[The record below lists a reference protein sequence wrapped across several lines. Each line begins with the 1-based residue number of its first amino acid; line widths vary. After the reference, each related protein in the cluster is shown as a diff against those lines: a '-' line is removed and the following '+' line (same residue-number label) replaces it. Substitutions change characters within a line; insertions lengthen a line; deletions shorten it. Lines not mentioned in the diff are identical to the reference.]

1 MTRKAG
7 KSQSAVE
14 RLIEQRR
21 QYKDWLA
28 KLDADAATAAPSH
41 VAGRVRED
49 YAARL
54 ESVMQELS
62 QHEDGVRQALM
73 ETVSHVEELVQE
85 RQARTD
91 ELAEARLRRQV
102 GEFSEDRFDEV
113 QERCKS
119 ALADL
124 TKEIATNERD
134 IERLEEVLALIQG
147 KPIEEPPPPV
157 AALPAPPAPQP
168 PKAEPPAAAP
178 PPAQTPA
185 PAAKPGQGGQMN
197 LDELEF
203 LRSVVQSPAR
213 PSIVASAI
221 PAAAAPPPAPAKAPE
236 APPPPPPPP
245 PPPAPPPPAPPRA
258 PEPPEAVELPPA
270 PKIGPPPVPPPPPP
284 PPPPAPK
291 AKERRPSESPRE
303 ADAKTLKCAECGT
316 MNAATEWYC
325 EKCGAELSTF

>member
-7 KSQSAVE
+7 KSHSAVE

-41 VAGRVRED
+41 VADRVRED

-54 ESVMQELS
+54 ESVMTELS

-73 ETVSHVEELVQE
+73 ETASHVEELVQE

-124 TKEIATNERD
+124 AKEIATNERD

-147 KPIEEPPPPV
+147 KPFEEPPSD
-157 AALPAPPAPQP
+157 AAPPAPPAPQP
-168 PKAEPPAAAP
+168 AKAEPPVAAP
-178 PPAQTPA
+178 PPPPPPQTSA
-185 PAAKPGQGGQMN
+185 PAAKPGQGGQMD

-245 PPPAPPPPAPPRA
+245 LPPPMA
-258 PEPPEAVELPPA
+258 PEPPRTVGA
-270 PKIGPPPVPPPPPP
+270 PPVPKPAPPP

-291 AKERRPSESPRE
+291 AKERRPSETPRE
-303 ADAKTLKCAECGT
+303 ADANAKTLRCAECGT
-316 MNAATEWYC
+316 MNAPTEWYC

>member
-1 MTRKAG
+1 MTRKTG
-7 KSQSAVE
+7 KSHSAVE

-21 QYKDWLA
+21 QYQDWLA

-41 VAGRVRED
+41 VADKVRED

-54 ESVMQELS
+54 ESVMQELG
-62 QHEDGVRQALM
+62 QHEDGLRQALM
-73 ETVSHVEELVQE
+73 DTAAQVEELVQE

-102 GEFSEDRFDEV
+102 GEFTEDRFEEV

-147 KPIEEPPPPV
+147 KAVEEPPFAAAPP
-157 AALPAPPAPQP
+157 PAPPAPQP
-168 PKAEPPAAAP
+168 PKAGPAPPAPA
-178 PPAQTPA
+178 PAQAPA
-185 PAAKPGQGGQMN
+185 PAAKPGQGGQMD

-213 PSIVASAI
+213 PSIVASAV
-221 PAAAAPPPAPAKAPE
+221 PAMTAPPPVSPKAPE
-236 APPPPPPPP
+236 APPAPPRAVEPPPPPP
-245 PPPAPPPPAPPRA
+245 TA
-258 PEPPEAVELPPA
+258 PEPPRAVERPPA
-270 PKIGPPPVPPPPPP
+270 PKPA

-291 AKERRPSESPRE
+291 AKERRPSETARE

-316 MNAATEWYC
+316 MNAPTEWYC

>member
-7 KSQSAVE
+7 KSHSAVE

-41 VAGRVRED
+41 VADRVRED

-54 ESVMQELS
+54 ESVMTELS

-73 ETVSHVEELVQE
+73 ETASHVEELVQE

-124 TKEIATNERD
+124 AKEIATNERD

-147 KPIEEPPPPV
+147 KPLEEPPSD
-157 AALPAPPAPQP
+157 AAPPAPPAPQP
-168 PKAEPPAAAP
+168 KAEPPVAAP
-178 PPAQTPA
+178 PPPPPPPPPQTPA
-185 PAAKPGQGGQMN
+185 PAAKPGQGGQMD

-245 PPPAPPPPAPPRA
+245 LPPPMA
-258 PEPPEAVELPPA
+258 PEPPRTVGA
-270 PKIGPPPVPPPPPP
+270 PPVPKPAPPP

-291 AKERRPSESPRE
+291 AKERRPSETPRE
-303 ADAKTLKCAECGT
+303 ADANAKTLRCAECGT
-316 MNAATEWYC
+316 MNAPTEWYC

>member
-7 KSQSAVE
+7 KSHSAVE

-28 KLDADAATAAPSH
+28 KLDADAAAAAPSH
-41 VAGRVRED
+41 VTDKVRED

-54 ESVMQELS
+54 ESVMQELR

-73 ETVSHVEELVQE
+73 ETASHVEELVQE

-91 ELAEARLRRQV
+91 ELSEARLRRQV
-102 GEFSEDRFDEV
+102 GEFSEDRFEEV
-113 QERCKS
+113 QERCKA

-147 KPIEEPPPPV
+147 KPADEPPLAAAPP
-157 AALPAPPAPQP
+157 PTPPAPQP
-168 PKAEPPAAAP
+168 PRVEPPAAAP
-178 PPAQTPA
+178 PPAPTPA
-185 PAAKPGQGGQMN
+185 PAAKPAQAGQMN

-203 LRSVVQSPAR
+203 LRSVVDSPKAPAGAR
-213 PSIVASAI
+213 PSVVASAI
-221 PAAAAPPPAPAKAPE
+221 PAAAAPPPAPKAPE
-236 APPPPPPPP
+236 APPPAPPRAVEPPPPP
-245 PPPAPPPPAPPRA
+245 PPKA
-258 PEPPEAVELPPA
+258 PEPPPPPKAVEPPPA
-270 PKIGPPPVPPPPPP
+270 PKIGPPPVP
-284 PPPPAPK
+284 K
-291 AKERRPSESPRE
+291 AKERRPSENVRE
-303 ADAKTLKCAECGT
+303 ADANAKTLRCLECGT
-316 MNAATEWYC
+316 LNAPTEWYC